1 MNTREYLLLNNQFLV
16 AIGRELYSFTK
27 VSNLS
32 DVYELETLQQGGINQ
47 YPEFLTKQ
55 KGKGETLI
63 LERGVQKEKVKQS
76 KEDKLQPGTRVSAV
90 TIIVLDHGRIGRC
103 YSFDY
108 GVITKKEVSP
118 LDAMGNSILIDKLEI
133 THSGLISI

>member
-16 AIGRELYSFTK
+16 AIGRNLYSFTK

-55 KGKGETLI
+55 KGKGETLV
-63 LERGVQKEKVKQS
+63 LERGVQKEGLS

-103 YSFDY
+103 YSLDY